1 MTTPHISFEACPLPK
16 ASTFTIA
23 AMAILFVVLLASCG
37 TDEAD
42 TTGAT
47 ATEDE
52 VILTLQS
59 DPIDPI
65 DPIDH
70 TSTGISTSTEVAF
83 EENNDRGDDPFVPEA
98 LIHECDAENLISFLD
113 EEPIIAHAWADAAGV
128 EVDEIADT
136 IRTYEARVLQHDTR
150 VTNHA
155 YRGGVARGF
164 QATLEAGT
172 AVLVDEAGVPRV
184 RCACGNP
191 LAPPRPVSETTEIE
205 TPTQVP
211 VTTPTVATPVPTQI
225 ADFCATWQ
233 TLAPTMM
240 GGPAGHASIA
250 IYLGV
255 LVDGF
260 DQLIGLAHETADFP
274 ADALADLTAYRA
286 SLAGALASGD
296 LTPGPDDIVIGT
308 RVENFLTGFCGDS
321 EIDLDDSGD
330 DTPTDGTTGHCGS
343 FQFALLIMLADDLG
357 LDHAATSQPF
367 VDAMNNLVD
376 GFDPGPEFDVSDLS
390 LMLGNEEIGCQ
401 GAQAIQ
407 QLLTDLGFGPLIE
420 GTELGA

>member
-16 ASTFTIA
+16 ASTLTIA

-37 TDEAD
+37 ADEAD

-47 ATEDE
+47 ASEDE
-52 VILTLQS
+52 VILTTQS
-59 DPIDPI
+59 DPID
-65 DPIDH
+65 H
-70 TSTGISTSTEVAF
+70 ASAEISTSTEVAF

-98 LIHECDAENLISFLD
+98 LVLECEPENLILFLD
-113 EEPIIAHAWADAAGV
+113 EEPIIANAWADAAGV

-211 VTTPTVATPVPTQI
+211 VTTTTVATPVPTQI

-240 GGPAGHASIA
+240 GGPAGHGSMA

-260 DQLIGLAHETADFP
+260 DQLIGSARVTADFP

-308 RVENFLTGFCGDS
+308 RVENFLTNFCGDTDTETS
-321 EIDLDDSGD
+321 IDLDDSGD

-343 FQFALLIMLADDLG
+343 FQFALLIVLADDLG
-357 LDHAATSQPF
+357 LDHAAISQPF

-401 GAQAIQ
+401 GAQAMQ

-420 GTELGA
+420 GT